1 MNKRLNDSRALAILM
16 VLLMLVAVQC
26 SSFVKTTYSFLGS
39 SGVLYDTGMKT
50 VADLYKQGI
59 MSEEDKELA
68 ISIAQDYH
76 DIYLSAVAALEIY
89 QGMSAGDK
97 EGQKMKII
105 EMMEKLSEIG
115 GNLTDIIN
123 KYK

>member
-1 MNKRLNDSRALAILM
+1 MEKRLSDSRALAILM
-16 VLLMLVAVQC
+16 VLLMLAMVQC
-26 SSFVKTTYSFLGS
+26 SSFVKTTYSSLGS
-39 SGVLYDTGMKT
+39 AGVLYDTGMKT
-50 VADLYKQGI
+50 VADLYKQEI

-76 DIYLSAVAALEIY
+76 DVYLSAVAALEIY

-97 EGQKMKII
+97 EGQKMQIL